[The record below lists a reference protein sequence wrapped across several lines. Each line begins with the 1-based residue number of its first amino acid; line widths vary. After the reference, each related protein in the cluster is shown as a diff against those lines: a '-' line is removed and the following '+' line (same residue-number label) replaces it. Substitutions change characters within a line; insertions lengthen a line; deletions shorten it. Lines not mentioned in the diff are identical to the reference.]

1 MIIKSKSILK
11 NKNKENNSL
20 NNENLKNNN
29 NSQIKSN
36 NYLNQSLFP
45 QINNNTIN
53 EKMFITPN
61 INKNSNKSLLS
72 KYMSSI
78 KNNDNKNKV
87 KFEDINQKGISYLSF
102 RQALRKKT
110 KSKTNKDGRNH
121 NLLDDIKA
129 INNFNKKELYE
140 NAIDYDYSLIIKKLD
155 NWDKEHC
162 IKNNMDLFS
171 LHNTLYNYYKNN
183 NLIEE
188 QKNLKNM
195 DNMLQE
201 KINYYRYKENKTYG
215 ILGKK
220 SKNKNNI
227 VKKSDSA
234 EINENNKKLMFN
246 SLIINNLNKT
256 YTKNKIDFFNKM
268 NKEKIKYEHQ
278 LHKELIFVNN
288 IIYNKKYIKKQ
299 KTKEIDNFF
308 KELEK
313 LKNEYENKIENYKKE
328 YYYKYREVYQEQ
340 NTIISEKLNETKY
353 NYNKSKSE
361 SPKKKLK
368 KDITNEIKALE
379 FRKKTRMNTI
389 QSEMKKVID
398 KIKSEYNL
406 KYEELYKRKEKLEN
420 ELNIIN
426 GELNYY
432 KIINDELLREHQFYY
447 LDVLKKGKDCRNE
460 GLVWVVKKLFELQI
474 NLEYHHFPKY
484 LTHEQINYLK
494 KLAYLTLEENELKII
509 LKILKKK
516 QKDDRE
522 NTKIEYMNF
531 FDTLTNDE
539 PKYKNERNNR
549 NLDKQLK
556 TYDEETLLIKRKI
569 DQKFLKVYKNNEEA
583 LKFYLTKSL
592 EDEKLQTIIYY
603 IKKALYNNNNSFVK
617 ENKISIIEA
626 FLGKTKN
633 KDLFGLILGIT
644 KRLYDIEQSKKSMI
658 NKEREYYIDRTKI
671 NNGINIQTYDHPSN
685 RELIKNC
692 LFGNKIDF

>member
-53 EKMFITPN
+53 EQMFTNSN

-110 KSKTNKDGRNH
+110 KSKTDKDGRNH

-188 QKNLKNM
+188 QKNLKIM

-278 LHKELIFVNN
+278 LHKEIIFVNN

-353 NYNKSKSE
+353 NYNKSRSE
-361 SPKKKLK
+361 SPKKKSK

-447 LDVLKKGKDCRNE
+447 LDLLRKGKDCRSE
-460 GLVWVVKKLFELQI
+460 GLVWVVKKLFELKI

>member
-53 EKMFITPN
+53 EQMFTNSN

-110 KSKTNKDGRNH
+110 KSKTDKDGRNH

-162 IKNNMDLFS
+162 IKNKMDLFS
-171 LHNTLYNYYKNN
+171 LHNTLNNYYKNN

-188 QKNLKNM
+188 QKNLKTM

-234 EINENNKKLMFN
+234 EINENNKKIMFN

-278 LHKELIFVNN
+278 LHKEIIFVNN

-432 KIINDELLREHQFYY
+432 RIINDELLREHQFYY

-569 DQKFLKVYKNNEEA
+569 DKKFLKVYKNNEEA
-583 LKFYLTKSL
+583 LKFYLTKTL